1 MFGSCSD
8 IFVRHSPV
16 KSVLRLDRLDSVEQ
30 SFDTEPLAG
39 RSWGTSGI
47 VTTYRDRWRVEGL
60 AMATLEM
67 ILGEV
72 YYEEQGVSLAPASHG
87 SPAVS

>member
-47 VTTYRDRWRVEGL
+47 VTTYRDRWRG
-60 AMATLEM
+60 
-67 ILGEV
+67 G
-72 YYEEQGVSLAPASHG
+72 GG
-87 SPAVS
+87 SNGDPIDDSRGSVV

>member
-39 RSWGTSGI
+39 RSWGNSGI
-47 VTTYRDRWRVEGL
+47 VTTYRDR
-60 AMATLEM
+60 
-67 ILGEV
+67 
-72 YYEEQGVSLAPASHG
+72 
-87 SPAVS
+87 

>member
-47 VTTYRDRWRVEGL
+47 VTTYRDRWRAG
-60 AMATLEM
+60 
-67 ILGEV
+67 G
-72 YYEEQGVSLAPASHG
+72 G
-87 SPAVS
+87 SNGDPRDDSRGSVL